1 MMYVVTLNHTPEQCL
16 ARKEFA
22 PEYKAWLAGMDDLA
36 KRLGIQVHEACVCP
50 NEHTFWFILDAGDIN
65 DVTAFLSGFWL
76 TQHAGRVSPVVS
88 LREASDILI
97 K

>member
-1 MMYVVTLNHTPEQCL
+1 MYVVTLTHTPEECM

-22 PEYKAWLAGMDDLA
+22 PEYRDWLPGMDALA
-36 KRLGIQVHEACVCP
+36 QKLGVRVREACVCP
-50 NEHTFWFILDAGDIN
+50 NEHTFWFVLEAGDFADI
-65 DVTAFLSGFWL
+65 TSFLSGFWL
-76 TQHAGRVSPVVS
+76 THHSGRVSPVIS